1 MRFQSSLLLLRN
13 PDVQSHVWG
22 TRRVKLKNWGCSVAQ
37 VGRHRCTRVAKRRDI
52 AKRAEVRFA
61 RTKPALR
68 SFGVPIQRGDDAS
81 FFWLRHPGS
90 PKTDNRGYPKHIQ
103 VTNATSGPL
112 NLDDRDFRFAGKSRL
127 LEVNSVDDIEVVIR
141 CVPLSVNSFEESANT
156 DIRVTRLIA
165 IAFG

>member
-1 MRFQSSLLLLRN
+1 MWHSLGVIGL
-13 PDVQSHVWG
+13 PW
-22 TRRVKLKNWGCSVAQ
+22 
-37 VGRHRCTRVAKRRDI
+37 VAKRRDV
-52 AKRAEVRFA
+52 ATERKYVSHESTR
-61 RTKPALR
+61 R
-68 SFGVPIQRGDDAS
+68 STAQRGDDES

-112 NLDDRDFRFAGKSRL
+112 NLDDRDFRLAGKFRL
-127 LEVNSVDDIEVVIR
+127 LGVNSVDDIEVVIR
-141 CVPLSVNSFEESANT
+141 CVQPLSAISFEESANT

>member
-1 MRFQSSLLLLRN
+1 MPSSASGDGTSGSDPSEYQSNGFTDENFL
-13 PDVQSHVWG
+13 
-22 TRRVKLKNWGCSVAQ
+22 
-37 VGRHRCTRVAKRRDI
+37 
-52 AKRAEVRFA
+52 
-61 RTKPALR
+61 
-68 SFGVPIQRGDDAS
+68 
-81 FFWLRHPGS
+81 WLRHPGS

-141 CVPLSVNSFEESANT
+141 CVQPLSAISFEESANT

>member
-1 MRFQSSLLLLRN
+1 M
-13 PDVQSHVWG
+13 
-22 TRRVKLKNWGCSVAQ
+22 VATTSRYQ
-37 VGRHRCTRVAKRRDI
+37 FCHTFAVATDRLAGWPIWVAKRRDV
-52 AKRAEVRFA
+52 ATEQKYVSHETTRRFD
-61 RTKPALR
+61 PSEHR
-68 SFGVPIQRGDDAS
+68 SRSGDDAS